1 MKLSIQGNRL
11 YVDNLMFSHAEIRD
25 GHRDKSFT
33 GEVEPRYA
41 HSMGRELLHVD
52 GLGWLGAAPECAIRV
67 GRVVT
72 SDGSVMPCQLT
83 EARLMGMV
91 SFNEEKGG
99 KTTREIICSEV
110 SDGLA

>member
-41 HSMGRELLHVD
+41 HAVGRELLHVD

-72 SDGSVMPCQLT
+72 GDGEVMPCLVT
-83 EARLMGMV
+83 ESRLMGMA
-91 SFNEEKGG
+91 NYHAELG
-99 KTTREIICSEV
+99 KRITLEIER
-110 SDGLA
+110 G

>member
-33 GEVEPRYA
+33 GEVEPRYP

-52 GLGWLGAAPECAIRV
+52 GLGWVGAAPECAIRV
-67 GRVVT
+67 GRVVK
-72 SDGSVMPCQLT
+72 SDGGVLPCRVT
-83 EARLMGMV
+83 EARLMGV
-91 SFNEEKGG
+91 ANFITEQG
-99 KTTREIICSEV
+99 KRITLEIER
-110 SDGLA
+110 G

>member
-1 MKLSIQGNRL
+1 MKLTIQGNRL
-11 YVDNLMFSHAEIRD
+11 YADNYILSHCEVED
-25 GHRDKSFT
+25 GHRDKSFSGT
-33 GEVEPRYA
+33 AEPRYSHA
-41 HSMGRELLHVD
+41 VGRELLHVD
-52 GLGWLGAAPECAIRV
+52 GLGWMGAAPECAIRV

-72 SDGSVMPCQLT
+72 GNGSVMACQLT

-99 KTTREIICSEV
+99 KTTLEIICSEA

>member
-41 HSMGRELLHVD
+41 HAVGRELLHAD
-52 GLGWLGAAPECAIRV
+52 GLGWVGADSQCAIRV
-67 GRVVT
+67 GRVVR
-72 SDGSVMPCQLT
+72 SDGEVIPCQLT
-83 EARLMGMV
+83 EARLMGV
-91 SFNEEKGG
+91 ANFVAEQG
-99 KTTREIICSEV
+99 KRITLEIER
-110 SDGLA
+110 G